1 MRKTQFTFATLAA
14 ILLLSAC
21 GSSDLGGILGG
32 GQASSAPESSADI
45 YGTVSAVDTRNS
57 RIDVTLDN
65 YGGARSI
72 YYDTRTRVT
81 YQGQTGNPS
90 QLERGDRVS
99 VRMTGTGNNAV
110 ADLITV
116 TQSVSDTTNSG
127 NYPNTNPNT
136 YPTYPSTTNTA
147 TGRVTGTVNYI
158 DTSARLINLTASYMN
173 VLRNSTNNTYTVY
186 YDARTRVLFQGRTYN
201 VEDLERGDQIDIATY
216 ANGNQ
221 YIADTVTVVRNVRQ

>member
-1 MRKTQFTFATLAA
+1 MRKTHFTFATLAA

-21 GSSDLGGILGG
+21 GSTDLGGILGG
-32 GQASSAPESSADI
+32 GQASSAPQSGADV

-57 RIDVTLDN
+57 RIDITLDN
-65 YGGARSI
+65 YGGSRSI
-72 YYDTRTRVT
+72 YYDSRTRVT

-99 VRMTGTGNNAV
+99 IRMAGTGNNAV

-116 TQSVSDTTNSG
+116 TQSVSDTGNSS
-127 NYPNTNPNT
+127 T
-136 YPTYPSTTNTA
+136 YPTYPTNPSNTTA

-173 VLRNSTNNTYTVY
+173 GLRNSTNNNAYTVY
-186 YDARTRVLFQGRTYN
+186 YDARTRVLYQGRTYN
-201 VEDLERGDQIDIATY
+201 VEDLERGDVIDVTTY
-216 ANGNQ
+216 ARGNQ
-221 YIADTVTVVRNVRQ
+221 YIADTVTVTRNVRQ